1 MKTNLRKMVFNLL
14 DQGKTREEILEIL
27 KFENKQTVNNYICKY
42 PKRNEDLTT
51 INDKQKNIF
60 LDLEKGLS
68 SIDICNK
75 YGICS
80 ATLDNTYKSL
90 YRKFFNVAGKRNL
103 DFSKLNFAHTYY
115 NIEKENIHIE
125 KNENTKIDNIATLLI
140 GSNKYDLSFYVFDE
154 TIWFNFIEILT
165 SLKNENISFDK
176 DEIQISERYLK
187 TMQINNQEVTLID
200 KNILLSFANDIGD
213 HTFIKAVIDLTV
225 TNKNIF
231 YKISSF
237 VDSVNTMSD
246 LVKNYIETGNSKLLV
261 FEKMETDALHYMEN
275 NELSDEE
282 LLKEA
287 KHIKNIRLKRREF
300 KNIFVLSGKAKG
312 IICENG
318 SHSEALRDIANKLDL
333 LAKDLYN
340 KTYICRSE
348 LTEQEKKDIL
358 N

>member
-1 MKTNLRKMVFNLL
+1 MIKNSSKFYFSWLAVILIIAGLLCGSLFAVQQVGRNHANEWKAEAMEAGYNNPIYTVCRGTNPVEYNGEVYIQLM
-14 DQGKTREEILEIL
+14 TS
-27 KFENKQTVNNYICKY
+27 ENSDS
-42 PKRNEDLTT
+42 ED
-51 INDKQKNIF
+51 F
-60 LDLEKGLS
+60 
-68 SIDICNK
+68 
-75 YGICS
+75 
-80 ATLDNTYKSL
+80 
-90 YRKFFNVAGKRNL
+90 
-103 DFSKLNFAHTYY
+103 TYY
-115 NIEKENIHIE
+115 FIPYD
-125 KNENTKIDNIATLLI
+125 TKLDYQTDKPNSIVILADDTSETL
-140 GSNKYDLSFYVFDE
+140 
-154 TIWFNFIEILT
+154 
-165 SLKNENISFDK
+165 
-176 DEIQISERYLK
+176 
-187 TMQINNQEVTLID
+187 MINNQEVTLID